1 MLNNKKRSQN
11 YKSHQKN
18 YNIKSNIN
26 YKGIKEQELKKNKY
40 MMKKTNKSKKA
51 NKSNSS
57 SNNSSLSKKKE
68 KSDIKI
74 IESEIK
80 KERKIDEE
88 LIKQQYKI
96 IKDFL
101 IPILKE
107 QNAKELISCY
117 NKMTKVE
124 KKLLKKNRTISLRN
138 KPILEYSFV
147 SGKSQKKLKT
157 PLFQILSPKQYKNY
171 MDRKKKEK
179 TISANRPC
187 KNLSPFN
194 INNIN
199 MSETRKIKSSNNKI
213 KTMEISG
220 LNNNIINFNNIH
232 SKNNYN
238 NFNNNFKNSLLT
250 NDIESKNNNIKASFK
265 KKEITLKQNNNTSIP
280 LNNTKN
286 KNKNNNSNIKLDR
299 SKTPPL
305 YLRLNEVK
313 KNHDSIMEKLRQKY
327 EYDYINNNY
336 NKNANNKSE
345 ENITS
350 SDMSDSSEFRNKT
363 QTNSDFEKWYDK
375 EKIWQKMRDM
385 KLNIIKSELEEN
397 KICQDIYNKK
407 QETFKPKINKNCE
420 NLLLKKYDG
429 DFYLRLKD
437 YQINKERKENILK
450 QKMIPNFQPF
460 INFNYKIKKEYY
472 LYMKYDQKK
481 INEEL
486 NDFL

>member
-1 MLNNKKRSQN
+1 
-11 YKSHQKN
+11 
-18 YNIKSNIN
+18 
-26 YKGIKEQELKKNKY
+26 
-40 MMKKTNKSKKA
+40 
-51 NKSNSS
+51 
-57 SNNSSLSKKKE
+57 
-68 KSDIKI
+68 
-74 IESEIK
+74 
-80 KERKIDEE
+80 
-88 LIKQQYKI
+88 
-96 IKDFL
+96 
-101 IPILKE
+101 
-107 QNAKELISCY
+107 
-117 NKMTKVE
+117 
-124 KKLLKKNRTISLRN
+124 
-138 KPILEYSFV
+138 
-147 SGKSQKKLKT
+147 
-157 PLFQILSPKQYKNY
+157 

-199 MSETRKIKSSNNKI
+199 MSETRKIKSSNN
-213 KTMEISG
+213 
-220 LNNNIINFNNIH
+220 
-232 SKNNYN
+232 
-238 NFNNNFKNSLLT
+238 KNSLLT

-350 SDMSDSSEFRNKT
+350 SDMTDSSEFRNKT